1 MIKRNLIKFI
11 LLYGVYIFTGC
22 NGLYSQNSVSVENN
36 KPIFFDLKSMYR
48 AGLPGKIEADG
59 IQWLNYS
66 TRVDKRKPPVAITVQ
81 LGGGEIPEGMELRIK
96 AGDYHGMRK
105 GKPGVST
112 GSITISNAPKVL
124 INNIRTFSTGKGLN
138 KGHPLKFSFVI
149 KDYSKIEPGTSSIYL
164 LYTLMQ

>member
-1 MIKRNLIKFI
+1 MKKWYLIKFI
-11 LLYGVYIFTGC
+11 LLYGAYIITGC
-22 NGLYSQNSVSVENN
+22 NGLHSQNSVDVVNN

-66 TRVDKRKPPVAITVQ
+66 IRVDERKPPVAITVQ
-81 LGGGEIPEGMELRIK
+81 LGGGKIPEGMELRIK
-96 AGDYHGMRK
+96 AGDYQGMRK

-112 GSITISNAPKVL
+112 GSIAISDAPKVL
-124 INNIRTFSTGKGLN
+124 INNIHTFSTGKGPN
-138 KGHPLKFSFVI
+138 KGHPVKFSFVI
-149 KDYSKIEPGTSSIYL
+149 EDYAKIEPGTSSIYL

>member
-1 MIKRNLIKFI
+1 MKKRNLIKFI
-11 LLYGVYIFTGC
+11 LLYGTYILIGC

-36 KPIFFDLKSMYR
+36 SPIFFDLKSMYR

-59 IQWLNYS
+59 TQWLNYS

-81 LGGGEIPEGMELRIK
+81 LGGGKIPEGMELRIK
-96 AGDYHGMRK
+96 AGNYHGMRK

-112 GSITISNAPKVL
+112 GSLAISDVPKVL
-124 INNIRTFSTGKGLN
+124 VNNIHNFSTGKGPN
-138 KGHPLKFSFVI
+138 KGHPLKFTFVI
-149 KDYSKIEPGTSSIYL
+149 KDYAKIEPGTSSIYL